1 MMTVMD
7 RVFVRAYAGDGT
19 DVIYE
24 TADGGKVMFRG
35 GDRNWRNQNPGN
47 IRSNHIRWLGKIGE
61 AGGFCV
67 FATPE
72 LGLRAMRKIL
82 TNRAREGK
90 TLAEAIAHYAPA
102 VENNVEAY
110 VSHVVA
116 RAGVVAQARLI
127 ELSEEKFARVIRA
140 MCAHEGVR
148 VGRVVPL

>member
-1 MMTVMD
+1 MD
-7 RVFVRAYAGDGT
+7 TYLKAYAGQGT

-24 TADGGKVMFRG
+24 TEDGCKTVFKG

-82 TNRAREGK
+82 NNRAREGK
-90 TLAEAIAHYAPA
+90 TLAEAIASYAPA
-102 VENNVEAY
+102 VENDVAAY
-110 VSHVVA
+110 VAHVAA

-127 ELSEEKFARVIRA
+127 ELSEAKFERVVMA

-148 VGRVVPL
+148 VGRIMSLSC

>member
-1 MMTVMD
+1 MNTYVK
-7 RVFVRAYAGDGT
+7 AHAGQGT
-19 DVIYE
+19 AVVYE
-24 TADGGKVMFRG
+24 TAEGRWFAFQG

-82 TNRAREGK
+82 MNRAREGK
-90 TLAEAIAHYAPA
+90 TLAEAIASYAPA
-102 VENNVEAY
+102 CENDVAAY
-110 VSHVVA
+110 VAHVAA
-116 RAGVVAQARLI
+116 RAGVVPQVQLI
-127 ELSEEKFARVIRA
+127 ELSEAKFERVMLA

-148 VGRVVPL
+148 VGEISPL